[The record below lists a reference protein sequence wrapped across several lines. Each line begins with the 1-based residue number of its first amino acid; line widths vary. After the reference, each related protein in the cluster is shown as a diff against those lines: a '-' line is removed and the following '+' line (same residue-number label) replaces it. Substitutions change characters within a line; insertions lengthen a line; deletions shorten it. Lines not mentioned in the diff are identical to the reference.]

1 MTRVSEVDLRD
12 LDERLAK
19 VAGQVDGI
27 RHMVADQ
34 RRCTDVLDQL
44 AAARAALDAIAA
56 ILVVDEVRGAVAE
69 PAAAADLADA
79 VSRLSRR

>member
-1 MTRVSEVDLRD
+1 MTKMSDVDLRD
-12 LDERLAK
+12 LDQRLSK
-19 VAGQVDGI
+19 VAGQVTGI
-27 RHMVADQ
+27 RRMVADQ
-34 RRCTDVLDQL
+34 RRCTEVLDQL
-44 AAARAALDAIAA
+44 AAARSALDAIAP